1 MLNKNSV
8 NAVLSVSLTQ
18 HVKVKSNSQVLGTIK
33 KDSFI
38 KAVFFFDS
46 DSEPRLLTFDF

>member
-18 HVKVKSNSQVLGTIK
+18 HVKVKSNQVLGTIK
-33 KDSFI
+33 KKTAF

-46 DSEPRLLTFDF
+46 DTDSEL